1 MRKSNV
7 SRPLPYLKDDCD
19 DYVDC
24 SFSISD
30 QNDVFDSKQEV
41 NGKFSITIK
50 YHLKCQGLMEMI
62 EKDEAKVVLYLE
74 SRMTNYR
81 RACAFNS
88 NASEIVLDIHKNEV
102 GDYIDIKPFI
112 VSNVDKDSF
121 RLEEHNKI
129 FNNANLILKKGDYL
143 AEAKGLRVLLNK
155 YDPLADKPSIFKI
168 QVNYEMKKT
177 FEVSWEEDY
186 ILIILNE
193 KLHGLYNKIS
203 QEPNF
208 RIILSSLFV
217 TPALV
222 DVLAML
228 KNATEDD
235 LESYKDKKWYEVITA
250 RLKKLK
256 IDIKDEYSM
265 LQVANEVLPIIP
277 TSISNIDYIVNELY
291 NDKGDK

>member
-7 SRPLPYLKDDCD
+7 SRPLPYLKEDCD
-19 DYVDC
+19 DYVGC

-50 YHLKCQGLMEMI
+50 YHLECKGLVNMI
-62 EKDEAKVVLYLE
+62 ENDEAKVVLYLE

-81 RACAFNS
+81 RACVFNS
-88 NASEIVLDIHKNEV
+88 DSSEIVLDINKSEV
-102 GDYIDIKPFI
+102 GDYIDVKPFI
-112 VSNVDKDSF
+112 VSNIDKDSF
-121 RLEEHNKI
+121 KLEEHNDL

-143 AEAKGLRVLLNK
+143 AEAKGLRVFLNK

-168 QVNYEMKKT
+168 QVNYEMKKP
-177 FEVSWEEDY
+177 FEVNWEDDY

-203 QEPNF
+203 QEPCF

-228 KNATEDD
+228 KNATEEDV
-235 LESYKDKKWYEVITA
+235 ESYKDKKWYIVINV

-256 IDIKDEYSM
+256 IEIKNEYSM
-265 LQVANEVLPIIP
+265 LQVANEILPIIS
-277 TSISNIDYIVNELY
+277 TAISNIDYVVEEMC

>member
-50 YHLKCQGLMEMI
+50 YHLKCQGLTEMI

-74 SRMTNYR
+74 SRMTNFR

-88 NASEIVLDIHKNEV
+88 NSSEIVLDIHKNEV

-112 VSNVDKDSF
+112 VSNVDKESF
-121 RLEEHNKI
+121 RLEVHNKI

-143 AEAKGLRVLLNK
+143 GEAKGLRVLLNK